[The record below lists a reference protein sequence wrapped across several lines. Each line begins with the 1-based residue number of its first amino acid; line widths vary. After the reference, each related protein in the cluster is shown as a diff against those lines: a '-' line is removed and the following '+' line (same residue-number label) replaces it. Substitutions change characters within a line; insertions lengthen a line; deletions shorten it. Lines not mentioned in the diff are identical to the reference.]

1 MAKTPD
7 SKGKKSTKSDASKK
21 TASGKKTSSKKTSPA
36 KRTASSK
43 TTKKRSSSK
52 KKSGQWGIKWDFFLF
67 AGIVA
72 AVVLLA
78 GYYHLYFKPSQKPV
92 EPVSVIE
99 KPEPPEPTV
108 VHDKRP
114 MVAIIIDDMGGEKE
128 VLEKFFALQEPFTYA
143 ILPEA
148 PFQSE
153 IAELVDQ
160 NGGQVMLHLPMEPE
174 DYPRKDP
181 GPGALMSEMTA
192 DERISLLKKYLD
204 ALPHVKGVNNH
215 MGSRMSENSAHMN
228 QILSVLK
235 KRGVYYIDSLTTPES
250 RSLSSARLFE
260 VPFAERDVF
269 LDHVQDPFF
278 IRLQLE
284 SLVKIAEKKGKAI
297 GIAHPYP
304 ATIEVLSE
312 ELPELKKKV
321 RLVTASEVVSVRK
334 P

>member
-1 MAKTPD
+1 M
-7 SKGKKSTKSDASKK
+7 
-21 TASGKKTSSKKTSPA
+21 
-36 KRTASSK
+36 
-43 TTKKRSSSK
+43 
-52 KKSGQWGIKWDFFLF
+52 F
-67 AGIVA
+67 AGILVS
-72 AVVLLA
+72 VVLLA

-92 EPVSVIE
+92 EPVSVPE
-99 KPEPPEPTV
+99 KPEPPEPPTAP
-108 VHDKRP
+108 DKRP
-114 MVAIIIDDMGGEKE
+114 MVAIIIDDMGREKE
-128 VLEKFFALQEPFTYA
+128 PFEKFLALQEPFTYA
-143 ILPEA
+143 ILPET
-148 PFQSE
+148 PFDSE
-153 IAELVDQ
+153 IAELASQ

-174 DYPRKDP
+174 EYPRKDP
-181 GPGALMSEMTA
+181 GAGALLSEMTA
-192 DERISLLKKYLD
+192 DERIRLIKKHLD

-235 KRGVYYIDSLTTPES
+235 KRGLYYIDSLTTPES

-269 LDHVQDPFF
+269 LDHVPDPFF

-304 ATIEVLSE
+304 VTIEVLSE
-312 ELPELKKKV
+312 QLPELKKKV